1 MSMEGTYLNDTNQIH
16 QIVFINS
23 RISYYNLIMCLFYF
37 SADAHSTQNGGG
49 DYRPN
54 SAKNSGVCSLL

>member
-1 MSMEGTYLNDTNQIH
+1 MVIRDEVSIPLQYCFDDL
-16 QIVFINS
+16 
-23 RISYYNLIMCLFYF
+23 LICHLFYI